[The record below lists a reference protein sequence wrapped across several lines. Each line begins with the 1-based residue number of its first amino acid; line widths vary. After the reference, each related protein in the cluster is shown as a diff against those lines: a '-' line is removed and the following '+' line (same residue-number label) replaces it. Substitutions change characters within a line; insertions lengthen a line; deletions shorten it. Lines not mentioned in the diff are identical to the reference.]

1 MPLGNY
7 FNIWVTRVPI
17 SASRRAEFFFIR
29 SRLFGL
35 RLSLTE
41 KARSLRGTLDRV
53 VGRSSPPHWL
63 DVSGTFRR
71 ETVQPLLPLIGT
83 STMCLQCD
91 PCVSEAMGFLRINL
105 GMMVN
110 SCVLRDLKA
119 GHSSS
124 TLEKRRT
131 WWGVD
136 MLLLDAKI
144 SISINSASMV
154 CSSVKLEN
162 IRKSSKGV
170 IMLKYVTWEVKRGE
184 RAGLVTL
191 EFMGDFKEEMEITKK
206 LEKIQK
212 ALYMGRFLDEFDML
226 QRRSQ
231 AVNLDMLILG
241 LWFVPEDADRLVA
254 SFSGGWQMRMSLRN
268 IQLQDPELLLLDE
281 PTNHLDLDTIE
292 WLEGY
297 FQKKEMHMVII
308 SHDRAFLISCVP
320 KLWKPRWLLEEHS
333 RNAAWEKQQ
342 KETESTK
349 DLIAR
354 LGAGENFGRV
364 QLPKRLAVSKIYGYI
379 FKAVFG
385 GARFL
390 FGLLFN
396 YLLHKPVCLVSFF
409 SWCAPSQAGF
419 RKLKS

>member
-1 MPLGNY
+1 
-7 FNIWVTRVPI
+7 
-17 SASRRAEFFFIR
+17 
-29 SRLFGL
+29 
-35 RLSLTE
+35 
-41 KARSLRGTLDRV
+41 
-53 VGRSSPPHWL
+53 
-63 DVSGTFRR
+63 
-71 ETVQPLLPLIGT
+71 
-83 STMCLQCD
+83 
-91 PCVSEAMGFLRINL
+91 
-105 GMMVN
+105 
-110 SCVLRDLKA
+110 
-119 GHSSS
+119 
-124 TLEKRRT
+124 
-131 WWGVD
+131 

-212 ALYMGRFLDEFDML
+212 VIEGSVYGK
-226 QRRSQ
+226 
-231 AVNLDMLILG
+231 LIPGLG
-241 LWFVPEDADRLVA
+241 FVPEDADRLVA

-333 RNAAWEKQQ
+333 RQ

-390 FGLLFN
+390 VGLRF
-396 YLLHKPVCLVSFF
+396 VSFCLF
-409 SWCAPSQAGF
+409 F
-419 RKLKS
+419 FFF